1 MKKWYEELFKN
12 YAETYDK
19 EMFTQGTMGECD
31 FIEKE
36 IKFDKTKKI
45 LDIGCGTGRHCI
57 ELSKRGYRVTGVDLS
72 SSQIKKAQEKAEK
85 QNLCINFFCY
95 DARKLPFNEEFDVV
109 LMLCEGG
116 FPLMETDEMN
126 FEILQHAAKSLKS
139 KGKFIFTTLNGLF
152 PLYHSVEKFCNSNN
166 DKGNAT
172 YHSNSFNL
180 MTFRDYNITEFV
192 DDSGKKRTLQ
202 CNERYYVPCEITWLL
217 KSLGFKSID
226 IYGAKLGAFSR
237 EDSLTT
243 KDFEMLVIAQ
253 K

>member
-85 QNLCINFFCY
+85 
-95 DARKLPFNEEFDVV
+95 
-109 LMLCEGG
+109 
-116 FPLMETDEMN
+116 
-126 FEILQHAAKSLKS
+126 
-139 KGKFIFTTLNGLF
+139 
-152 PLYHSVEKFCNSNN
+152 
-166 DKGNAT
+166 
-172 YHSNSFNL
+172 
-180 MTFRDYNITEFV
+180 
-192 DDSGKKRTLQ
+192 
-202 CNERYYVPCEITWLL
+202 
-217 KSLGFKSID
+217 
-226 IYGAKLGAFSR
+226 
-237 EDSLTT
+237 
-243 KDFEMLVIAQ
+243 
-253 K
+253 